1 MNKTD
6 LETLNLAKANFSFYR
21 DKPFRKLQAE
31 AIQYISDSDKK
42 IVVVSAATGAGKSV
56 IGMVAGS
63 ANGHLTYLVH
73 SKMLQNQIT
82 TDFPEAS
89 SLFGRANY
97 TCLNTPEVS
106 CGECSAVNGS
116 CSHKKSDCPYELRKR
131 QVLAADYRILNYD
144 YFLSEANFVGR
155 FSNAPFVVIDEAD
168 SLENTLINFVTLQ
181 FSTYALRRLGMLD
194 MADGLK
200 MTSKDKSG
208 LLQSWQEFGIQAK
221 FRVGSIIKKLSADI
235 ESWGEDINAQQL
247 DVIKERSRVV
257 RLKEKIDLFLD
268 NVDQDW
274 ILDNQQGKLIFRPLW
289 LTPELSEEYLWRHGK
304 KFVLMS
310 ATFPPKLVLA
320 KCLGLDT
327 ADMDYYEIPSQ
338 FPLENRPVYCY
349 PVANMTAKT
358 TDMELPK
365 LVEAVKSIINHYPD
379 QKGIIH
385 AVSYSLKDKI
395 IEGLDSSRLI
405 THNSK
410 DRQEVI
416 DEFIA
421 SDKPLVLISPSLERG
436 ISLEDDKCRFIIIC
450 KAPFLYLGDRV
461 TAARLYSS
469 KIGQMWYTSTM
480 LLTVCQMA
488 GRGVRSKEDA
498 ADTYIL
504 DLKVKEA
511 IQKNPGF
518 LPSWWLDALEFEKP
532 TWMKLW
538 NSDLEVLG
546 KNQTAGNKNFSNK
559 SEVDL
564 DDVPF

>member
-6 LETLNLAKANFSFYR
+6 FSTLNIAKSSFSNYR

-56 IGMVAGS
+56 LGMVSGAASGK
-63 ANGHLTYLVH
+63 LTYLVH
-73 SKMLQNQIT
+73 TKMLQNQIT

-89 SLFGRANY
+89 SLFGRSNY
-97 TCLNTPEVS
+97 TCLNNPEVS
-106 CGECSAVNGS
+106 CGECSTVNGS
-116 CSHKKSDCPYELRKR
+116 CSHKKTDCPYESRKR
-131 QVLAADYRILNYD
+131 QVLAANYRILNYD

-155 FSNAPFVVIDEAD
+155 FSNAPFVVVDEAD

-181 FSTYALRRLGMLD
+181 FSTYALRRLGMVD
-194 MADGLK
+194 MADSLK

-208 LLQSWQEFGIQAK
+208 LLNSWKEFGQQAK
-221 FRVGSIIKKLSADI
+221 FRVTSIIKKLSADI

-289 LTPELSEEYLWRHGK
+289 LTPELSEEYLWRHGR

-327 ADMDYYEIPSQ
+327 DDMDYYEIPSQ
-338 FPLENRPVYCY
+338 FPVENRPVYCY
-349 PVANMTAKT
+349 PAVNMTAKT

-365 LVEAVKSIINHYPD
+365 LVEAVKQILNQYPT
-379 QKGIIH
+379 QKAVIH
-385 AVSYSLKDKI
+385 AVSYALANKI
-395 IEGLDSSRLI
+395 MEGVDSTRLI
-405 THNSK
+405 THGSK

-416 DEFIA
+416 DRFTN
-421 SDKPLVLISPSLERG
+421 SDEPLILVSPSIERG
-436 ISLEDDKCRFIIIC
+436 LSLEEDKCRLIIIVKC
-450 KAPFLYLGDRV
+450 PYLSLGDKV

-469 KIGQMWYTSTM
+469 KLGQIWYGSNAA
-480 LLTVCQMA
+480 LTVVQMA
-488 GRGVRSKEDA
+488 GRAVRSNMDQ

-504 DLKVKEA
+504 DLKVKEL
-511 IQKNPGF
+511 ILKNP
-518 LPSWWLDALEFEKP
+518 SWFPGWWIDSVEFEKP
-532 TWMKLW
+532 TWLKLPD
-538 NSDLEVLG
+538 SGL
-546 KNQTAGNKNFSNK
+546 Q
-559 SEVDL
+559 
-564 DDVPF
+564 DDCPF

>member
-6 LETLNLAKANFSFYR
+6 LETLHLAKNNFSNYR
-21 DKPFRKLQAE
+21 DKSFRKLQAE

-42 IVVVSAATGAGKSV
+42 IVVVSAATGAGKSL
-56 IGMVAGS
+56 IGMTSGS
-63 ANGHLTYLVH
+63 VSGRLTYLVH
-73 SKMLQNQIT
+73 TKILQNQIT
-82 TDFPEAS
+82 ADFPEAS

-97 TCLNTPEVS
+97 QCLNNPEVS
-106 CGECSAVNGS
+106 CGECTAVGGN
-116 CSHKKSDCPYELRKR
+116 CEHKKTDCPYELRKR

-144 YFLSEANFVGR
+144 YFLLEANFVGR

-168 SLENTLINFVTLQ
+168 SLENTLIQFITLQ

-194 MADGLK
+194 MADSLK
-200 MTSKDKSG
+200 MTSKDKTG
-208 LLQSWQEFGIQAK
+208 LLESWKEFGTQAK
-221 FRVGSIIKKLSADI
+221 FRVGSIIKKLTSDI

-274 ILDNQQGKLIFRPLW
+274 ILDSQEGKLVFQPLW

-320 KCLGLDT
+320 KCLGIDT
-327 ADMDYYEIPSQ
+327 SDMDYYEIPSQ
-338 FPLENRPVYCY
+338 FPVENRPVYCY

-365 LVEAVKSIINHYPD
+365 LIEAVKCIVDHYPD

-385 AVSYSLKDKI
+385 AVSYALANKI
-395 IEGLDSSRLI
+395 IEGVDNSRLI

-416 DEFIA
+416 DEFVE
-421 SDKPLVLISPSLERG
+421 STEPLVLISPSLERG
-436 ISLEDDKCRFIIIC
+436 ISLEEEKCRFIIIC
-450 KAPFLYLGDRV
+450 KAPFLYLGDKIV
-461 TAARLYSS
+461 AARLYSS
-469 KIGQMWYTSTM
+469 KIGQMWYTSSM
-480 LLTVCQMA
+480 LLTVLQMA
-488 GRGVRSKEDA
+488 GRGVRSKDDT

-532 TWMKLW
+532 TWLKLGG
-538 NSDLEVLG
+538 SELENG
-546 KNQTAGNKNFSNK
+546 
-559 SEVDL
+559 DC
-564 DDVPF
+564 PF

>member
-1 MNKTD
+1 MEPNEAKSVFSKYKD
-6 LETLNLAKANFSFYR
+6 LNFREY
-21 DKPFRKLQAE
+21 QEE
-31 AIQYISDSDKK
+31 AINFIINSDKK
-42 IVVVSAATGAGKSV
+42 IIVVNAPCGSGKSLV
-56 IGMVAGS
+56 GLCAG
-63 ANGHLTYLVH
+63 AMTGILTYVIH
-73 SKMLQNQIT
+73 SKSLQNQIVS
-82 TDFPEAS
+82 DFPES
-89 SLFGRANY
+89 KSLFGRANY
-97 TCLNTPEVS
+97 TCLNNPEVN
-106 CGECSAVNGS
+106 CGECSSTQVGF
-116 CSHKKSDCPYELRKR
+116 CSHKKTDCEYEMRKR
-131 QVLAADYRILNYD
+131 EVLKSSFKILNTD
-144 YFLSEANFVGR
+144 YFLSECNYVGK
-155 FSNAPFVVIDEAD
+155 FSGAPLVVIDEGD
-168 SLENTLINFVTLQ
+168 NVEGTLIQFVTLQ

-194 MADGLK
+194 MAGSLK
-200 MTSKDKSG
+200 MTSKDKVG
-208 LLQSWQEFGIQAK
+208 LLDSWKEFGTQAK
-221 FRVGSIIKKLSADI
+221 FRVTSIIKKLSADI
-235 ESWGEDINAQQL
+235 ESWGEDINAHQL

-268 NVDQDW
+268 NVDSDW

-289 LTPELSEEYLWRHGK
+289 LTPELSEQYLWRHGR

-320 KCLGLDT
+320 KCLGIDT

-338 FPLENRPVYCY
+338 FPVENRPVYCY

-365 LVEAVKSIINHYPD
+365 LIEAVKCVINHYPAV
-379 QKGIIH
+379 KGIVH
-385 AVSYSLKDKI
+385 CVSYALANKI
-395 IEGLDSSRLI
+395 IEGVDNLRLI

-416 DEFIA
+416 DRFVE
-421 SDKPLVLISPSLERG
+421 SEEPLVLISPSIERG
-436 ISLEDDKCRFIIIC
+436 LSLEEEKCRFIIIC

-469 KIGQMWYTSTM
+469 RIGQMWYTSSM

-488 GRGVRSKEDA
+488 GRGVRSKDDT

-532 TWMKLW
+532 TWLKL
-538 NSDLEVLG
+538 G
-546 KNQTAGNKNFSNK
+546 GPNQQNAGSF
-559 SEVDL
+559 ETGL
-564 DDVPF
+564 DDCPF